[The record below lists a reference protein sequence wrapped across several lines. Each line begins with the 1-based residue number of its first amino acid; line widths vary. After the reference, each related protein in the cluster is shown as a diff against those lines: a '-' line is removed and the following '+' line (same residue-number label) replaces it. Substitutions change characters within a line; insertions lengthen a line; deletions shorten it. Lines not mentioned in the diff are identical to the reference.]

1 MYGVL
6 SNFTSQLFVVGKH
19 LKRGFVGKHLKR
31 GFVGKHEPL
40 ISFLAK
46 LVLFKSNMRNKLWRQ
61 CSACGS
67 DGLYVSS

>member
-6 SNFTSQLFVVGKH
+6 SNFTSQLFV
-19 LKRGFVGKHLKR
+19 VGKHLKR